1 MRKTF
6 IVFIATLFAATAFA
20 QRTAE
25 LKSPDGTIGVK
36 VAVGKSITYT
46 VSADNNALLTDCSLA
61 MKVDGKTLGANPK
74 LKGVKRS
81 VINNTI
87 RPVVPLKFSEIKN
100 HCNVMTL
107 NFGDYSVEFRAF
119 DNGVA
124 YRFVTAK
131 KGMMNVED
139 ETFAIHFAGDYQ
151 ADISHDRNFRTRC
164 ESSWAHFNSREWKP
178 VDDM

>member
-61 MKVDGKTLGANPK
+61 MKIDGKTLGANPK

-107 NFGDYSVEFRAF
+107 NFGDYSV
-119 DNGVA
+119 
-124 YRFVTAK
+124 
-131 KGMMNVED
+131 
-139 ETFAIHFAGDYQ
+139 
-151 ADISHDRNFRTRC
+151 
-164 ESSWAHFNSREWKP
+164 
-178 VDDM
+178 